1 VVNESHPL
9 TLQIAFSAETFHLL
23 LPTWIPGEIVE
34 VDPKYHPGCFVRP
47 LISLTYP
54 NGEAITLLKCADRK
68 GLPPGTLVEF
78 THKPASSKERKGK
91 QQPDLLQVD
100 ELRSASL
107 ERIEQLKQE
116 YAQRVVSEMV
126 AQALP
131 NLSALDKKIEALNAE
146 MDSHVRKAL
155 EVRISELNKQEREA
169 RVKATQAEQALQEL
183 KQEQE
188 ALRQQQ
194 LELQLQIAE
203 FEEVKGPALQLYK
216 SFTSINKPE
225 RKTSVQHRS
234 RSLTYG
240 VTLLEDTKQLLL
252 AQNYRVQ
259 DNILRQFLTATFV
272 ACTYGD
278 LILVA
283 GPTGVGKTGLIE
295 KVANVFGAGSSMVPV
310 RPAWTDPGDL
320 LGFYNPMHGLYQ
332 TTPFLESLL
341 LAHDDVSAGRLFFIC
356 LDEMNLARIENY
368 AADILS
374 RLEKSKCGDA
384 KLQLYSDETREALDT
399 EYRTLATYADKWG
412 HEEAKKFQLLKAQ
425 LERIKPQ
432 LEIPD
437 NLVLFGTLNIDET
450 VPMPS
455 PKTLD
460 RSYVVQFPAVSLGNV
475 SGWSKISPHAKSDLD
490 TWLDWGAAKNLVEQE
505 VPPEIASETEKLWQ
519 LIAGWEKPFLRPLGI
534 MLGHRFATAYGRFM
548 HLGHLLLGTDPNILA
563 SDFIKMKL
571 LPRVNFLTDEETSAK
586 NGKVKKFE
594 VWKKWCNDKTVSK
607 FPELGSSLE
616 EMTEANLAR
625 KVIQY
630 WL

>member
-1 VVNESHPL
+1 VNESNPL
-9 TLQIAFSAETFHLL
+9 SLQIAFSPETFHLL

-34 VDPKYHPGCFVRP
+34 VDPKYPKGCFVRP

-54 NGEAITLLKCADRK
+54 HGGAIALLKCSDRK
-68 GLPPGTLVEF
+68 GMPLGTLVEF
-78 THKPASSKERKGK
+78 THKPARSK
-91 QQPDLLQVD
+91 QQPDLLQID
-100 ELRSASL
+100 EFKPASS

-116 YAQRVVSEMV
+116 YARRVVSDIA

-131 NLSALDKKIEALNAE
+131 DLSALDKKIEALNAE

-169 RVKATQAEQALQEL
+169 RVKTAQAEQALQEL
-183 KQEQE
+183 KQEEE
-188 ALRQQQ
+188 ALRQREIKLQQ
-194 LELQLQIAE
+194 QIAK
-203 FEEVKGPALQLYK
+203 FEEVKGPALRLYE
-216 SFTSINKPE
+216 SFTSRTNTPG
-225 RKTSVQHRS
+225 RKISAQPRS
-234 RSLTYG
+234 KSLDYG
-240 VTLLEDTKQLLL
+240 VTLLEETKQSLL
-252 AQNYRVQ
+252 AQNFQVQ

-278 LILVA
+278 LVLVT

-320 LGFYNPMHGLYQ
+320 LGFYNPMQGLYQ

-384 KLQLYSDETREALDT
+384 KLQLYSDDTREALDT
-399 EYRTLATYADKWG
+399 EYQTLATYADKWG

-460 RSYVVQFPAVSLGNV
+460 RSYVVQFSAVSLGDV
-475 SGWSKISPHAKSDLD
+475 SGWSKISPRAKSDLD
-490 TWLDWGAAKNLVEQE
+490 TWLDWGAVKNLVEQE
-505 VPPEIASETEKLWQ
+505 LPPEVVSETEKLWQ
-519 LIAGWEKPFLRPLGI
+519 LIAGWEKPFLRPLGT

-548 HLGHLLLGTDPNILA
+548 HLGHLLLGTDPNTLA

-571 LPRVNFLTDEETSAK
+571 LPRVNFLTDEETSVQ
-586 NGKVKKFE
+586 NGKAKKVE
-594 VWKKWCNDKTVSK
+594 VWQKWCNDKAVSK

-616 EMTEANLAR
+616 EMAEANLAR
-625 KVIQY
+625 RVIQY